1 MALITRVSRLFKAD
15 MHAVLDQIEEPI
27 SLLRQ
32 SIREME
38 DALGD
43 QLEHIKRLELERR
56 AVEQR
61 ASEQEAVP
69 VELDGKLDL
78 CFANGNEELAKKL
91 TRRKLQ
97 ATRLATHL
105 RQRLQTLTETLDSQ
119 HASYAENLER
129 LEAMR
134 QKADCLAESKGVP
147 ETERVDLETELSVH
161 DDEVEIAFL
170 EEQQRRT
177 KS

>member
-15 MHAVLDQIEEPI
+15 MHAVLDRIEEPL

-32 SIREME
+32 AIREME
-38 DALGD
+38 DALAE
-43 QLEHIKRLELERR
+43 QQARLKQLELEQR

-61 ASEQEAVP
+61 AA
-69 VELDGKLDL
+69 ELEKQPAALDAKLDL

-97 ATRLATHL
+97 ATRLAAHL
-105 RQRLQTLTETLDSQ
+105 HNKLEALAETIGQERRLYED
-119 HASYAENLER
+119 NLER

-134 QKADCLAESKGVP
+134 QKADCLAETTAP
-147 ETERVDLETELSVH
+147 RDAVDLDAELGVL

-170 EEQQRRT
+170 QEKERRA